1 MVQTYILLS
10 CDVGAEHEVLEQ
22 LMALAEVK
30 DAIVTYGD
38 YDIVAKIEAGSAQQM
53 DELMSSKIRQL
64 QKVRSTVT
72 LHVTD

>member
-10 CDVGAEHEVLEQ
+10 CSVGSEHEVLEQ
-22 LMALAEVK
+22 LRALAEVK
-30 DAIVTYGD
+30 DAIMTYGD
-38 YDIVAKIEAGSAQQM
+38 YDIVAKIEAGSEQQM
-53 DELMSSKIRQL
+53 DQLISSKIRQM

>member
-1 MVQTYILLS
+1 
-10 CDVGAEHEVLEQ
+10 VGAEHEVLEQ
-22 LMALAEVK
+22 LKTLAEVK

-38 YDIVAKIEAGSAQQM
+38 YDIVAKIETGSEQQM
-53 DELMSSKIRQL
+53 NHLISSKIRQL